1 MRGSRSVFLVER
13 GPAGP
18 RALGVALPPLRP
30 NEPGKPPGFILLCR
44 RFMARVQESPRGDR
58 ARHSR
63 YRAHACRG
71 RTYGEDLPV
80 NRLRMNSRGPWRYHR
95 IHNHAKTDRSAQEAI
110 LVRTTGKAPQ
120 WPKKPSP

>member
-1 MRGSRSVFLVER
+1 MRIREGISW
-13 GPAGP
+13 GTQPDG
-18 RALGVALPPLRP
+18 RALPV
-30 NEPGKPPGFILLCR
+30 
-44 RFMARVQESPRGDR
+44 SPRYGRMNPGNLPGSFFCAEDSWR
-58 ARHSR
+58 AYRSR
-63 YRAHACRG
+63 QGAIVPDIPGIGLKRCRG